1 MVSNVVYASFIAGF
15 LYLIFS
21 VRILLVSFTLSNFSK
36 SSPTLLQVLQPLG
49 LALCWMCD
57 LPQTG
62 CARRTTRTYERGYIV
77 PGPDSF
83 GGARDWSNIWV
94 FVTNKLEIM

>member
-49 LALCWMCD
+49 LALC
-57 LPQTG
+57 
-62 CARRTTRTYERGYIV
+62 
-77 PGPDSF
+77 
-83 GGARDWSNIWV
+83 
-94 FVTNKLEIM
+94 